1 VPLGKDLGLGFAG
14 VNGGIEKKIEFS
26 VEEADAR
33 TGSAGGGQ
41 TGWGRDLERDGA
53 SEGDAK
59 EVKAGRAF

>member
-1 VPLGKDLGLGFAG
+1 MG

-33 TGSAGGGQ
+33 TGSAGGGGGQ

-53 SEGDAK
+53 SEGDVR
-59 EVKAGRAF
+59 EVKAWRAF

>member
-1 VPLGKDLGLGFAG
+1 MG

-33 TGSAGGGQ
+33 TGSASGGGQ

-53 SEGDAK
+53 SEGDVR